1 MMRKI
6 IRDYMTENPESPI
19 GTLEAICK
27 GNVGFVF
34 SNGDL
39 GEVFAKLKEKLMAIN
54 LKATNDAAE
63 KLSSSMRFN
72 S

>member
-19 GTLEAICK
+19 GMLEAICK
-27 GNVGFVF
+27 GNVGFVL

-39 GEVFAKLKEKLMAIN
+39 GEAHEGLEANVRPFYDPI
-54 LKATNDAAE
+54 
-63 KLSSSMRFN
+63 
-72 S
+72 